1 MTRLPALTARFA
13 PLALQ
18 LPLRALPRQ
27 LTALLSRQRRIRR
40 RRHRTVAR
48 GAVHLP
54 LKLLEPLLQPSHL
67 VQRIKQPDNQ
77 RPCRLPTSH
86 RDRFRLDPIHDRRI
100 PSIQKESC
108 SPPRH
113 HLNACLRPGWV
124 PPVPR
129 GRRCSSRL
137 RGLLNRR
144 LPLLSG
150 QSLYSAAASHRRSSS
165 SRDISQRFKV
175 LHPSDLPLACG
186 PRMERALLGFC
197 LMLRTPPG
205 TPATHVRPRP
215 GPEHEPGTTPSI
227 FVEPPINVFTH
238 IRATSRRR
246 PCGRLSRPPW
256 CGVTRRVGPGRGTG
270 VTAGPFPRPALRTGR
285 RVGGEPPVPRL
296 RAVVCSP
303 PPSEPGVRLPPHRAL
318 HRTCGGRS

>member
-1 MTRLPALTARFA
+1 MGRR
-13 PLALQ
+13 
-18 LPLRALPRQ
+18 RAIRSTSSGSSAGPFTTTVVAASNLSVGSGVIIIFSYWGSPDRVS
-27 LTALLSRQRRIRR
+27 TLSRPGTYVPYPASYPERPAEGASHHVPVSCCLSTVGFRFSIIRFPPGSWAFLTVGLPVKQ
-40 RRHRTVAR
+40 HRT
-48 GAVHLP
+48 
-54 LKLLEPLLQPSHL
+54 
-67 VQRIKQPDNQ
+67 
-77 RPCRLPTSH
+77 PTGVTA
-86 RDRFRLDPIHDRRI
+86 FRTH
-100 PSIQKESC
+100 E
-108 SPPRH
+108 
-113 HLNACLRPGWV
+113 LRPGWV

-150 QSLYSAAASHRRSSS
+150 QSLYSAAAFHRRSSS
-165 SRDISQRFKV
+165 SRDISQRFRV

-215 GPEHEPGTTPSI
+215 GPEHGPGTTPSI

-238 IRATSRRR
+238 MRATSRRK

-256 CGVTRRVGPGRGTG
+256 CGVTRTTTMGTPSPWG
-270 VTAGPFPRPALRTGR
+270 SRPAGDPAF
-285 RVGGEPPVPRL
+285 VPVIR
-296 RAVVCSP
+296 
-303 PPSEPGVRLPPHRAL
+303 PS
-318 HRTCGGRS
+318 TT